1 VYSDQTVSE
10 LYGVLKQ
17 IIMMYLTLL
26 VTRPTA
32 FLIKVFLME
41 MNIRPQDRRI
51 LQMFAHTVVGNVLS
65 QLLA

>member
-1 VYSDQTVSE
+1 VSE

-17 IIMMYLTLL
+17 IIMTYLLLL

-41 MNIRPQDRRI
+41 MNIRPQDR
-51 LQMFAHTVVGNVLS
+51 
-65 QLLA
+65 

>member
-10 LYGVLKQ
+10 VYGVLKQ
-17 IIMMYLTLL
+17 TIMTYLILL

-41 MNIRPQDRRI
+41 MNIRPQDRWI
-51 LQMFAHTVVGNVLS
+51 LLMFTYTVVGNVLS
-65 QLLA
+65 QLLT